1 MLPEMTVMQNWF
13 LWRLWPSLTEGCWSP
28 LGPFI
33 ISHHPPRFPRGP
45 VDTGRHHRHHNRHHH
60 HHFIEKPL
68 KCNNSTREKIHFR
81 NFSVPWCRRDL
92 LSGQLGNLSLFS
104 FVCFAPRLNLY
115 PHTSQQAKPPGL
127 EQNNEEC
134 GDKHS
139 LSAPFSLKLFF
150 TIFLTDFLL
159 LWNILQTSFCLPEI
173 WIFKMQMQMPLPCL
187 CFCLAA

>member
-1 MLPEMTVMQNWF
+1 MPPVLSSEVGSAHF
-13 LWRLWPSLTEGCWSP
+13 SLQTNKH
-28 LGPFI
+28 FI
-33 ISHHPPRFPRGP
+33 IMYISTPPSAALSPPSSSF
-45 VDTGRHHRHHNRHHH
+45 HR
-60 HHFIEKPL
+60 EAL

-139 LSAPFSLKLFF
+139 LSAPFSSKLFF

-159 LWNILQTSFCLPEI
+159 L
-173 WIFKMQMQMPLPCL
+173 
-187 CFCLAA
+187 

>member
-1 MLPEMTVMQNWF
+1 MEEKCNIL
-13 LWRLWPSLTEGCWSP
+13 SY
-28 LGPFI
+28 
-33 ISHHPPRFPRGP
+33 HHQ
-45 VDTGRHHRHHNRHHH
+45 HHNYHRHHNRHHH

-139 LSAPFSLKLFF
+139 LSAPFSSKLFF

-159 LWNILQTSFCLPEI
+159 LWNILQTSFCLLEVWKRCVWSLRCRCHCPVCVFAWPQNNIAQPHE
-173 WIFKMQMQMPLPCL
+173 
-187 CFCLAA
+187 

>member
-1 MLPEMTVMQNWF
+1 MEEKCNI
-13 LWRLWPSLTEGCWSP
+13 LTY
-28 LGPFI
+28 
-33 ISHHPPRFPRGP
+33 HH
-45 VDTGRHHRHHNRHHH
+45 HQQHYRHHH

-68 KCNNSTREKIHFR
+68 KCNNSTGEKIHFR

-139 LSAPFSLKLFF
+139 LSAPFSSKLFF

-159 LWNILQTSFCLPEI
+159 LWNILRTSLCLPEVWKRCVWSLRCRCHCPI
-173 WIFKMQMQMPLPCL
+173 CVLPGRKRILRNLMNRRTYTLLQL
-187 CFCLAA
+187 CSHRYFANATKGLTFP